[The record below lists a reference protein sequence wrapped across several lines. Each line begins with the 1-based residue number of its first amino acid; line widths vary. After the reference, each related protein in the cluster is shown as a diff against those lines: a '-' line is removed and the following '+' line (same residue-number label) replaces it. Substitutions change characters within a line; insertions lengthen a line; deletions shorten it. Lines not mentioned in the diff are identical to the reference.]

1 MNDEFGKKFCDV
13 LKIFMWSAGVLVR
26 QFELGREGYLPEL
39 ISKEGR
45 EAIEISRKEAIERDN
60 PKKKVQKK
68 KFPMG
73 FA

>member
-1 MNDEFGKKFCDV
+1 MNDEFGKSFCDL
-13 LKIFMWSAGVLVR
+13 LKITMWAAGVLVR
-26 QFELGREGYLPEL
+26 QFELGREGYPPEL

-45 EAIEISRKEAIERDN
+45 KALEVSEKEAIERNN
-60 PKKKVQKK
+60 PKKEIQT

>member
-1 MNDEFGKKFCDV
+1 MSDEFGKKFCDV
-13 LKIFMWSAGVLVR
+13 LKVFMWSAGVLVR
-26 QFELGREGYLPEL
+26 QFELGREGYPPEL

-45 EAIEISRKEAIERDN
+45 EAIKIGLKEARERNN
-60 PKKKVQKK
+60 PKKKVCK